1 VAIRAS
7 SSSQIAALVAD
18 LSASSPVTR
27 DAAIARL
34 TVMGSR
40 AVERLIA
47 VASSPDNIP
56 ARIAALRTLDA
67 IGDPRALQVALR
79 TLRDAR
85 VDPDVAVAAAGVARP
100 FVRGAKGAAAV
111 DGLTTAALDTARP
124 AGVRIAALRALGD
137 LDRTTLAPLLAAL
150 ASDADA
156 SVRSAAAGASS
167 SSRSRPRV
175 PPADVLI
182 RAADEALPA
191 DASVLRHAIA
201 QGQHDVPLPAL
212 LRIVE
217 RVREREAKEPVPRR
231 PEWTAVRAT
240 AHLALANR
248 GSRLGVY
255 DLRES
260 IAAAEAPLPVEF
272 LAALSII
279 GDASCLEAIA
289 IAHDRAT
296 DGLWRDHLADA
307 FGSIVARERLTGR
320 HAVMK
325 KIAKRFPALVARQ

>member
-7 SSSQIAALVAD
+7 SSAQIAALVAD
-18 LSASSPVTR
+18 LSASSPVAR
-27 DAAIARL
+27 DAAVARL

-47 VASSPDNIP
+47 VASAPDNIP
-56 ARIAALRTLDA
+56 ARIAALRTLEA
-67 IGDPRALQVALR
+67 IGDPRALPLALR
-79 TLRDAR
+79 TVRDAR
-85 VDPDVAVAAAGVARP
+85 ADPDVAVAAAGAARA
-100 FVRGAKGAAAV
+100 FVRGANGAAAV

-124 AGVRIAALRALGD
+124 ATVRIAALRALGD
-137 LDRTTLAPLLAAL
+137 LDRATLAPLLASL

-156 SVRSAAAGASS
+156 GVRSAAAASS
-167 SSRSRPRV
+167 SSTPRPRV
-175 PPADVLI
+175 PPVQVLT
-182 RAADEALPA
+182 RAADEALPT
-191 DASVLRHAIA
+191 DASALRHAIA
-201 QGQHDVPLPAL
+201 QGQHDVPLPVL

-217 RVREREAKEPVPRR
+217 RVREREAKEPASRR
-231 PEWTAVRAT
+231 PEWTTVRAA

-260 IAAAEAPLPVEF
+260 IAEAKAPLPVEF

-279 GDASCLEAIA
+279 GDASCLDAIA
-289 IAHDRAT
+289 VAHDRAT
-296 DGLWRDHLADA
+296 DGWWRDHLADA
-307 FGSIVARERLTGR
+307 FGAIVTRERLTSR

-325 KIAKRFPALVARQ
+325 KIAKRFPALVTRQ